1 MECDCRLFYWY
12 KIYQHALAASVDIGI
27 SFEYLTEVKKKV
39 RQGKGSLTGAVNT
52 TRKLSEK
59 GMKKNE
65 VKKAAKKSK
74 TSKPNVICGEAAPQK
89 TERNE
94 RQPTSLNQEN
104 LGRYQNIDQSQL
116 SISTN
121 TIDNIRDVNRYVN

>member
-1 MECDCRLFYWY
+1 MGQSQKQHLLSPIKVTRTVKSSYDAKLHILQQRGKNKFYLECDCRLFYWY
-12 KIYQHALAASVDIGI
+12 KIYQHAFAASVDIGI

-39 RQGKGSLTGAVNT
+39 RHGKGSLTGTVKT

-74 TSKPNVICGEAAPQK
+74 T
-89 TERNE
+89 
-94 RQPTSLNQEN
+94 LNQ
-104 LGRYQNIDQSQL
+104 
-116 SISTN
+116 T
-121 TIDNIRDVNRYVN
+121 